1 MKGLAALMN
10 KERKRKSGLAA
21 EIAALRSAIVR
32 LEEKVDR
39 CDGFCE
45 QILDEVVPLGL
56 AIDAIT
62 ADATITA
69 D

>member
-1 MKGLAALMN
+1 MTK
-10 KERKRKSGLAA
+10 RKRSTLAA
-21 EIAALRSAIVR
+21 EIAALRNAIVR

-45 QILDEVVPLGL
+45 AILDEVTPLAL
-56 AIDAIT
+56 ALDAL
-62 ADATITA
+62 ASEAPATM

>member
-1 MKGLAALMN
+1 MTK
-10 KERKRKSGLAA
+10 RKRSDALAA
-21 EIAALRSAIVR
+21 EIAALRNAIVR

-45 QILDEVVPLGL
+45 AILDEVIPLGL
-56 AIDAIT
+56 ALDAL
-62 ADATITA
+62 ASEAPATM

>member
-1 MKGLAALMN
+1 MTK
-10 KERKRKSGLAA
+10 RKRSNALAA
-21 EIAALRSAIVR
+21 EIAALRTAIVR

-45 QILDEVVPLGL
+45 AILDEVTPLGL
-56 AIDAIT
+56 ALDAL
-62 ADATITA
+62 ASEAPATM